1 MKLLLCRNIPAL
13 GIVGDIVEVSA
24 GYARNYLLPR
34 RLATE
39 PTDANVRA
47 LAEARKHAEV
57 ERERR
62 RAELEELAQRL
73 NEVEVTVSAKANEQG
88 HLYGSVGAKEI
99 SAALLEEGYPVQ
111 PDQVQLGDAIRQLDT
126 VPVDVRLADGLN
138 SQIKVWVV
146 RDKSEGGDEDE
157 EAHEETEDRPT
168 PTGREAGKDDNGPG
182 E

>member
-1 MKLLLCRNIPAL
+1 MKLLLCKNIPAL

-57 ERERR
+57 DRERR
-62 RAELEELAQRL
+62 RAELEKLAQRM
-73 NEVEVTVSAKANEQG
+73 NEVEITVSAKANEQG
-88 HLYGSVGAKEI
+88 HLYGSVSAKEI
-99 SAALLEEGYPVQ
+99 SAALLDEGYPIQ
-111 PDQVQLGDAIRQLDT
+111 PDQVLLDDAIRQLDT
-126 VPVDVRLADGLN
+126 VPVDVRLAEGLT

-146 RDKSEGGDEDE
+146 RDRTEDDDEDE
-157 EAHEETEDRPT
+157 EAHEEARDR
-168 PTGREAGKDDNGPG
+168 TGREAGEDDDGPG
-182 E
+182 N